1 MLNQWSQSTEGI
13 EGFKWGMNI
22 CVCVLCACVC
32 VCVYGVYCV
41 DILCELYHIW
51 GQILDLNQLT
61 EGCLARGKSGV
72 PTFSLD

>member
-1 MLNQWSQSTEGI
+1 M
-13 EGFKWGMNI
+13 F
-22 CVCVLCACVC
+22 VCMRTC

-41 DILCELYHIW
+41 DILCELHHIW

-61 EGCLARGKSGV
+61 EGCLAREKNGV